1 MQSSLISYEPLGA
14 CDFEKNK
21 IRIYIYL
28 YRGSKG
34 QKLLD
39 TDILET
45 RGQKY
50 LDGDS
55 KRTMKAVFYW
65 APVFVCLFVYAYFF
79 ICESKRKFI
88 FLHIIYLIF

>member
-14 CDFEKNK
+14 CDFVKSK
-21 IRIYIYL
+21 LRIYL

-34 QKLLD
+34 QKPLD

-65 APVFVCLFVYAYFF
+65 TAVFVCLFVYAYLF
-79 ICESKRKFI
+79 ICQSKRKFI